1 MIRILVRNVYSKL
14 VLPVDHRVNLAE
26 LHQLFTCPY
35 PNYWFSKAFKNHT
48 WDGHYHFLR
57 KDMTF
62 PTGLLS
68 IITKHL
74 SLNNESYI
82 VEDSAVK
89 RDLSRFKGRTELA
102 GVTLY
107 PYQRKA
113 IDAALTKCRGIIE
126 VGTGG
131 GKTEIA
137 AGIIKGL
144 DLPTLFIVNTKELLY
159 QTHERFELRL
169 GRIIGRLGDGLM
181 EIEPSIIVATIQ
193 TLYSMFKKDQAL
205 IKEWLGIFRLVILD
219 ESHHSSSTEWYRI
232 LMFMHSAY
240 YRVGLSGTPLRRNV
254 LSNMRAMA
262 VTGDII
268 YSKLSAELIKDEYL
282 SDIAI
287 EMVENSELVMGDR
300 WQMIYNDGVVE
311 SVYRNTLITDLA
323 EREFRAGRKVMV
335 LVRQIKHGK
344 ILTRMLKNLR
354 QVPAIFLWGKHESLE
369 RNQVKHCFNKDGG
382 FVLIASGIYD
392 EGVDIPEVDVLI
404 IGSGGKSEV
413 KAIQRIGRGL
423 RKKESGAKLQV
434 YDFMDSSQ
442 YLDSHSRQRLN
453 IYKKEG
459 FIKEEQ

>member
-14 VLPVDHRVNLAE
+14 VLPVEHSVNLAE
-26 LHQLFTCPY
+26 LEQLFTCPY
-35 PNYWFSKAFKNHT
+35 PSYWFTKAYKNHT

-68 IITKHL
+68 VVTKHL
-74 SLNNESYI
+74 SLNDNPYI

-113 IDAALTKCRGIIE
+113 IEAALTKSRGIIE

-137 AGIIKGL
+137 AGIIKEL
-144 DLPTLFIVNTKELLY
+144 DLPALFIVNTKELLH
-159 QTHERFELRL
+159 QTHARFELRL
-169 GRIIGRLGDGLM
+169 DRKIGRLGDGLS
-181 EIEPSIIVATIQ
+181 EVEPSIIVATIQ

-205 IKEWLGIFRLVILD
+205 IKQWLSIFGLVILD

-232 LMFMHSAY
+232 LMFMHGAY
-240 YRVGLSGTPLRRNV
+240 YRFGMSGTPLRRNV
-254 LSNMRAMA
+254 LSNMKAMA

-268 YSKLSAELIKDEYL
+268 YSKLSADLIEDKYL
-282 SDIAI
+282 SEIDI
-287 EMVENSELVMGDR
+287 EMVDNSELVMGER
-300 WQMIYNDGVVE
+300 WQTIYNDGVVE
-311 SVYRNTLITDLA
+311 SVYRNTLITDIA
-323 EREFRAGRKVMV
+323 EKEFKDGKKVMI

-344 ILTRMLKNLR
+344 ILARMLKNLR
-354 QVPAIFLWGKHESLE
+354 KVPAMFLWGKHESLE
-369 RNQVKHCFNKDGG
+369 RNQVKHRFNKDGG
-382 FVLIASGIYD
+382 FVLIASGIFD
-392 EGVDIPEVDVLI
+392 EGVDIPEIDVLI

-413 KAIQRIGRGL
+413 KTIQRIGRGL
-423 RKKESGAKLQV
+423 RKKASGVKLQV

-442 YLDSHSRQRLN
+442 YLDSHSKQRLK

-459 FIKEEQ
+459 FINE